1 MPTIPLTNKIHTVT
15 AGVETE
21 NKGSA
26 QANAGREAYTIQ
38 DLADTIDPGTM
49 AGQEGFIPLYT
60 SANSIGKS
68 LLTQATLGTEK
79 TLFFGGGAATPL
91 VASILNES
99 VLRIESQDAAPS
111 NALTAGTIGNMVL
124 YLNGT
129 DANNGIYVCVQSG
142 VAGSAVW
149 AKSALITLLA

>member
-38 DLADTIDPGTM
+38 DLSDTIDAGTM
-49 AGQEGFIPLYT
+49 AGQQGFIPLYT

-68 LLTQATLGTEK
+68 LLTQATLGTEE
-79 TLFFGGGAATPL
+79 TLFFGGGAAPL

-111 NALTAGTIGNMVL
+111 NASTAGTIGNMVL

-129 DANNGIYVCVQSG
+129 DADNGIYVCIQSG
-142 VAGSAVW
+142 VAGSAIW

>member
-38 DLADTIDPGTM
+38 DLSDTIDAGTM
-49 AGQEGFIPLYT
+49 AGQVGFIPLYT

-68 LLTQATLGTEK
+68 LLTQATLGTEE
-79 TLFFGGGAATPL
+79 TLLFGGGATPL

-111 NALTAGTIGNMVL
+111 NTSTAGTIGNMVL

-129 DANNGIYVCVQSG
+129 DADNGIYVCIQSG
-142 VAGSAVW
+142 VVGSAVW
-149 AKSALITLLA
+149 AKSELITLLA